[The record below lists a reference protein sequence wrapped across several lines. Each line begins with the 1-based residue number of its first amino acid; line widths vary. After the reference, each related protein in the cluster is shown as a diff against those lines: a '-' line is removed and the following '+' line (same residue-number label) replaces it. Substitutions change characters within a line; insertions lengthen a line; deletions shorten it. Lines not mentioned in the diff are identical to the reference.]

1 MVLLFTAHMFVLLQS
16 ELTRTTV
23 VTDVTPAL

>member
-1 MVLLFTAHMFVLLQS
+1 MVLLFTVHMFVLLQS
-16 ELTRTTV
+16 ELMKKTV